1 MATGQTPRS
10 RRLASPIRE
19 FIATQS
25 SGAVVLLAATVV
37 ALVWANSPWPDSYE
51 EFWHTELAI
60 RLGDAEL
67 SLDIRHWVN
76 DGLMALFFFVVGLEI
91 RREFDMGELR
101 ERSRVATPVLAT
113 LGGMA
118 VPALLYLAVN
128 TGDSAVHGWAIA
140 MGTDTAFALGV
151 LALAGRR
158 ASPRTRTFVLTA
170 VIVDDVVAL
179 TIIAIA
185 YSDDVSLA
193 ALGVALTLFGVV
205 LLLKHSGVRHGV
217 PYFIVGTGIWLATLI
232 SGVHATL
239 AGIALGLIA
248 SAFPPSREDL
258 ERVGAVWRLFRE
270 QPVPEYARTASRTLA
285 TAISPNER
293 LQHLF
298 HPWANYLIVPLFALA
313 NAGMVINGDV
323 LREAATSPIT
333 LGIVLGLVVGKPVGI
348 IGVTWLASRFGFP
361 LTVPWPQLIG
371 AGTIG
376 GVGFT
381 VSLLI
386 AGIAFEGHQ
395 LDDAKL
401 GILAASVIATLL
413 SLLVF
418 RLIGRLPQRARTAGQ
433 DRLAAPIVDLADP
446 VDPEVDHIRGPE
458 DGRVTL
464 VEYGDFE
471 CPYCGRA
478 EPALRELTHAFGD
491 DLTFV
496 FRHLPLT
503 DVHEHAQL
511 AAEAAEAAGKQGRF
525 WELHDLL
532 LTHQDALAYPDLL
545 RYAEDLGLDVDRFA
559 RDLSS
564 RHFALRVTRDV
575 ESAEQSGVA
584 GTPTFFLNGQRH
596 HGPYDLESLRAAIT
610 RELGANTTAVT
621 RSRRRDPGP

>member
-1 MATGQTPRS
+1 MATGQTLRS

-19 FIATQS
+19 FISTQS

-37 ALVWANSPWPDSYE
+37 ALAWANSPWSDTYE

-60 RLGDAEL
+60 RLGGAEL
-67 SLDIRHWVN
+67 SLDLRHWVN

-101 ERSRVATPVLAT
+101 ERSRVATPVLAA

-128 TGDSAVHGWAIA
+128 AGDSAVHGWAIV

-151 LALAGRR
+151 LALAGDR
-158 ASPRTRTFVLTA
+158 ASPRTRTFVLTL
-170 VIVDDVVAL
+170 VIVDDIVAL

-193 ALGVALTLFGVV
+193 ALAVAVALFGVV
-205 LLLKHSGVRHGV
+205 LALKHGGVRHGV
-217 PYFIVGTGIWLATLI
+217 PYFLVGSGVWLATLI

-239 AGIALGLIA
+239 AGIALGLLA
-248 SAFPPSREDL
+248 SAFPPSREAL

-270 QPVPEYARTASRTLA
+270 QPVPEYARSASRTLA

-298 HPWANYLIVPLFALA
+298 HPWTNYLIVPVFALA
-313 NAGMVINGDV
+313 NAGMVINGEV

-361 LTVPWPQLIG
+361 LTVSWPQLIG

-386 AGIAFEGHQ
+386 AGIAFEGHE

-401 GILAASVIATLL
+401 GILAASLIATLL
-413 SLLVF
+413 ALLVF
-418 RLIGRLPQRARTAGQ
+418 RVVGRLPQRTRAAGQ
-433 DRLAAPIVDLADP
+433 DRLVAPIVDLADP
-446 VDPEVDHIRGPE
+446 VDPDVDHIRGPV
-458 DGRVTL
+458 DARVTL

-478 EPALRELTHAFGD
+478 EPVLRELTQAFGD

-511 AAEAAEAAGKQGRF
+511 AAEAAEAAGKQGKF
-525 WELHDLL
+525 WEMHDLL
-532 LTHQDALAYPDLL
+532 LTHQDALTYEDLL
-545 RYAEDLGLDVDRFA
+545 RYAADLELDAQRFA
-559 RDLSS
+559 RTLSS
-564 RHFALRVTRDV
+564 RHFALRITRDV

-584 GTPTFFLNGQRH
+584 GTPTFFVNGQRH
-596 HGPYDLESLRAAIT
+596 HGAYDLESLRAAIT
-610 RELGANTTAVT
+610 RELGNTTGVT
-621 RSRRRDPGP
+621 HLQGDDPGR

>member
-1 MATGQTPRS
+1 MANGQTPRS

-25 SGAVVLLAATVV
+25 SGAVVLLAATVA
-37 ALVWANSPWPDSYE
+37 ALVWANSPWPDSYD

-67 SLDIRHWVN
+67 SLDIREWVN

-101 ERSRVATPVLAT
+101 ERSRVATPVLAA
-113 LGGMA
+113 LGGMII
-118 VPALLYLAVN
+118 PALLYLAVN
-128 TGDSAVHGWAIA
+128 AGDSAVHGWAIV

-151 LALAGRR
+151 LALAGKR

-185 YSDDVSLA
+185 YSEDVSLA
-193 ALGVALTLFGVV
+193 ALGVAVTLFGVV
-205 LLLKHSGVRHGV
+205 LVLKHSGVRHGV
-217 PYFIVGTGIWLATLI
+217 PYFIVGSGIWLATLI

-270 QPVPEYARTASRTLA
+270 QPVPEYARTASRTLT

-298 HPWANYLIVPLFALA
+298 HPWVNYLIVPLFALA
-313 NAGMVINGDV
+313 NAGLVINGDV

-333 LGIVLGLVVGKPVGI
+333 LGIVLGLVVGKPIGI
-348 IGVTWLASRFGFP
+348 VGVTWLASRFGFP

-371 AGTIG
+371 AGTVG

-401 GILAASVIATLL
+401 GILAASLIATVL

-418 RLIGRLPQRARTAGQ
+418 RLIARLPGRARTAGE

-446 VDPEVDHIRGPE
+446 VDPEVDHIRGPA

-532 LTHQDALAYPDLL
+532 LTHQDALTYPDLL
-545 RYAEDLGLDVDRFA
+545 RHAEDLGLDVDRFA

-584 GTPTFFLNGQRH
+584 GTPTFFVNGQRH
-596 HGPYDLESLRAAIT
+596 HGRYDLESLRAAIT
-610 RELGANTTAVT
+610 RELGAN
-621 RSRRRDPGP
+621 RSQPRDPGP

>member
-25 SGAVVLLAATVV
+25 SGAVVLLAATVA

-51 EFWHTELAI
+51 EFWHTELSI

-101 ERSRVATPVLAT
+101 ERSRVATPVLAA

-128 TGDSAVHGWAIA
+128 AGDGEAVHGWAIV

-151 LALAGRR
+151 LALAGKR

-185 YSDDVSLA
+185 YSEDVSLA
-193 ALGVALTLFGVV
+193 ALAVAVALFGVV
-205 LLLKHSGVRHGV
+205 LVLKYSGVRHGV
-217 PYFIVGTGIWLATLI
+217 PYFIVGSGIWLATLV

-313 NAGMVINGDV
+313 NAGLVINADV

-348 IGVTWLASRFGFP
+348 VGVTWLASRFGFP

-386 AGIAFEGHQ
+386 AGIAFEGHH

-401 GILAASVIATLL
+401 GILAASVLATVL

-418 RLIGRLPQRARTAGQ
+418 RLIGHLPGRARTAGE

-446 VDPEVDHIRGPE
+446 VDPEADHIRGPA
-458 DGRVTL
+458 DARVTL

-478 EPALRELTHAFGD
+478 EPVLRELTQAFGD

-511 AAEAAEAAGKQGRF
+511 AAEASEAAGRQGRF

-532 LTHQDALAYPDLL
+532 LTHQDALTYPDLL

-584 GTPTFFLNGQRH
+584 GTPTFFVNGQRH

-610 RELGANTTAVT
+610 RELGAT
-621 RSRRRDPGP
+621 RSQRRDPGP

>member
-1 MATGQTPRS
+1 MADGQTPRS

-25 SGAVVLLAATVV
+25 SGAVVLLAATVA

-51 EFWHTELAI
+51 EFWHTELSI

-101 ERSRVATPVLAT
+101 ERSRVATPVLAA

-128 TGDSAVHGWAIA
+128 AGDSAVHGWAIV

-151 LALAGRR
+151 LALAGKR

-185 YSDDVSLA
+185 YSEDVSLA
-193 ALGVALTLFGVV
+193 ALGVAVTLFGVV
-205 LLLKHSGVRHGV
+205 LVLKHSGVRHGV
-217 PYFIVGTGIWLATLI
+217 PYFIVGSGIWLATLV

-313 NAGMVINGDV
+313 NAGLVINADV

-348 IGVTWLASRFGFP
+348 VGVTWLASRFGFP

-401 GILAASVIATLL
+401 GILAASVIATVL

-418 RLIGRLPQRARTAGQ
+418 RLIGQLPGRARTAGE

-478 EPALRELTHAFGD
+478 EPVLRQLTQAFGD

-511 AAEAAEAAGKQGRF
+511 AAEAAEAAGRQGRF

-532 LTHQDALAYPDLL
+532 LTHQDALTYPDLL
-545 RYAEDLGLDVDRFA
+545 RYADDLGLDVDRFA

-564 RHFALRVTRDV
+564 RHFALRITRDV

-584 GTPTFFLNGQRH
+584 GTPTFFVNGQRH
-596 HGPYDLESLRAAIT
+596 HGAYDLESLRAAIT
-610 RELGANTTAVT
+610 RELGAT
-621 RSRRRDPGP
+621 RSQRRDPGP

>member
-1 MATGQTPRS
+1 M
-10 RRLASPIRE
+10 
-19 FIATQS
+19 
-25 SGAVVLLAATVV
+25 
-37 ALVWANSPWPDSYE
+37 
-51 EFWHTELAI
+51 
-60 RLGDAEL
+60 
-67 SLDIRHWVN
+67 
-76 DGLMALFFFVVGLEI
+76 
-91 RREFDMGELR
+91 
-101 ERSRVATPVLAT
+101 
-113 LGGMA
+113 
-118 VPALLYLAVN
+118 
-128 TGDSAVHGWAIA
+128 
-140 MGTDTAFALGV
+140 
-151 LALAGRR
+151 
-158 ASPRTRTFVLTA
+158 
-170 VIVDDVVAL
+170 IVDDIVAL
-179 TIIAIA
+179 TIIAVA
-185 YSDDVSLA
+185 YSEDVSI
-193 ALGVALTLFGVV
+193 VALAVAVALFGVV
-205 LLLKHSGVRHGV
+205 LVLKHSGVRHGV
-217 PYFIVGTGIWLATLI
+217 PYFLVGTGIWLATLV

-239 AGIALGLIA
+239 AGVALGLIA

-258 ERVGAVWRLFRE
+258 ERVGAMWRLFRE
-270 QPVPEYARTASRTLA
+270 QPVPEYARTATRSLA

-386 AGIAFEGHQ
+386 AGIAFEGHE
-395 LDDAKL
+395 LEDAKL
-401 GILAASVIATLL
+401 GILAASILATLL

-418 RLIGRLPQRARTAGQ
+418 RLIGRLPQQARTAGQ

-446 VDPEVDHIRGPE
+446 VDPEVDHIRGPV
-458 DGRVTL
+458 DSKVTL

-478 EPALRELTHAFGD
+478 EPVLRELTQAFGD

-525 WELHDLL
+525 WEMHDLL
-532 LTHQDALAYPDLL
+532 LTHQDALTYPDLL
-545 RYAEDLGLDVDRFA
+545 RYAEELGLDVDRFA

-584 GTPTFFLNGQRH
+584 GTPTFFVNGVRH
-596 HGPYDLESLRAAIT
+596 FGAYDLESLRAVIS
-610 RELGANTTAVT
+610 RELAAPRQAG
-621 RSRRRDPGP
+621 

>member
-1 MATGQTPRS
+1 M
-10 RRLASPIRE
+10 
-19 FIATQS
+19 
-25 SGAVVLLAATVV
+25 
-37 ALVWANSPWPDSYE
+37 
-51 EFWHTELAI
+51 
-60 RLGDAEL
+60 
-67 SLDIRHWVN
+67 
-76 DGLMALFFFVVGLEI
+76 
-91 RREFDMGELR
+91 
-101 ERSRVATPVLAT
+101 
-113 LGGMA
+113 
-118 VPALLYLAVN
+118 
-128 TGDSAVHGWAIA
+128 
-140 MGTDTAFALGV
+140 
-151 LALAGRR
+151 
-158 ASPRTRTFVLTA
+158 
-170 VIVDDVVAL
+170 
-179 TIIAIA
+179 
-185 YSDDVSLA
+185 
-193 ALGVALTLFGVV
+193 
-205 LLLKHSGVRHGV
+205 
-217 PYFIVGTGIWLATLI
+217 
-232 SGVHATL
+232 
-239 AGIALGLIA
+239 
-248 SAFPPSREDL
+248 
-258 ERVGAVWRLFRE
+258 WRLFRE

-313 NAGMVINGDV
+313 NAGLVINADV

-348 IGVTWLASRFGFP
+348 VGVTWLASRFGFP

-401 GILAASVIATLL
+401 GILAASVIATVL

-418 RLIGRLPQRARTAGQ
+418 RLIGQLPGRARTAGE

-478 EPALRELTHAFGD
+478 EPVLRQLTQAFGD

-511 AAEAAEAAGKQGRF
+511 AAEAAEAAGRQGRF

-532 LTHQDALAYPDLL
+532 LTHQDALTYPDLL
-545 RYAEDLGLDVDRFA
+545 RYADDLGLDVDRFA

-564 RHFALRVTRDV
+564 RHFALRITRDV

-584 GTPTFFLNGQRH
+584 GTPTFFVNGQRH
-596 HGPYDLESLRAAIT
+596 HGAYDLESLRAAIT
-610 RELGANTTAVT
+610 RELGAT
-621 RSRRRDPGP
+621 RSQRRDPGP

>member
-1 MATGQTPRS
+1 MATGQTTRS
-10 RRLASPIRE
+10 RRLTSPIRE

-25 SGAVVLLAATVV
+25 SGAIVLLAATVV

-51 EFWHTELAI
+51 EFWQTELAI

-67 SLDIRHWVN
+67 SLDIRHWVD

-101 ERSRVATPVLAT
+101 ERRRVATPVLAA
-113 LGGMA
+113 LGGMT

-128 TGDSAVHGWAIA
+128 AGDGSAVHGWAIA

-179 TIIAIA
+179 TIIAVA
-185 YSDDVSLA
+185 YSEDVSI
-193 ALGVALTLFGVV
+193 VALAVAVALFGVV
-205 LLLKHSGVRHGV
+205 LVLKHSGVRHGV
-217 PYFIVGTGIWLATLI
+217 PYFLVGTGIWLATLI

-258 ERVGAVWRLFRE
+258 ERVGAMWRLFRE
-270 QPVPEYARTASRTLA
+270 QPVPEYARTATRSLA

-386 AGIAFEGHQ
+386 AGIAFEGHE

-401 GILAASVIATLL
+401 GILAASILATLL

-446 VDPEVDHIRGPE
+446 VDPEVDHIRGPV
-458 DGRVTL
+458 DGKVTL

-478 EPALRELTHAFGD
+478 EPVLRELTQAFGD

-511 AAEAAEAAGKQGRF
+511 AAEASEAAGKQGRF

-532 LTHQDALAYPDLL
+532 LTHQDALTYPDLL

-584 GTPTFFLNGQRH
+584 GTPTFFVNGVRH
-596 HGPYDLESLRAAIT
+596 FGAYDLESLRAVIS
-610 RELGANTTAVT
+610 RELAAPRQAG
-621 RSRRRDPGP
+621 